1 MRRRSYARL
10 RRWGHIFGASFSLF
24 HTHTLLPLLFK
35 VFFLITLEAVEHKDP
50 YAFDSFVYT
59 SRMHFKCRAYND
71 IYDTSYLRAVLSLS
85 PNAASRPSSH
95 FARTSGRATPA
106 SRPQE
111 LGRCPSSS
119 SGHDELLSSTTGA
132 GAPTLAHTARRV
144 RPKARRQPSASRGA
158 D

>member
-1 MRRRSYARL
+1 MRRRSTRAASVL
-10 RRWGHIFGASFSLF
+10 GPHIRCVVFAL

-111 LGRCPSSS
+111 LGRCPGGS
-119 SGHDELLSSTTGA
+119 SGRDELLSSTTGA

-144 RPKARRQPSASRGA
+144 RPKARRQPSAS
-158 D
+158 